1 MYVPLQVYGISMPI
15 YVRRMYENTCLYTC
29 VYEYNIMRVC
39 VCVCMCIYIYT
50 HTHTRT
56 YLRMLLA
63 MSMAMLQNPKRENV
77 GKVEPSPPHELG
89 YLTFPAAD
97 VTLIT
102 VRTHVVLKVVIPN

>member
-1 MYVPLQVYGISMPI
+1 
-15 YVRRMYENTCLYTC
+15 
-29 VYEYNIMRVC
+29 
-39 VCVCMCIYIYT
+39 
-50 HTHTRT
+50 
-56 YLRMLLA
+56 MLLA